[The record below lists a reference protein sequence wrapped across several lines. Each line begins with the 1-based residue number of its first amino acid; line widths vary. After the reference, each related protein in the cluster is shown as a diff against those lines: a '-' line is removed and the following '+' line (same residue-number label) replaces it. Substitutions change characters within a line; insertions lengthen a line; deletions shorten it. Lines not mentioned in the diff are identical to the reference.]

1 MTDDSGP
8 ERDVPE
14 EEIEILEVIGL
25 DEDSPAAR
33 PRRPRR
39 AGSAQDD
46 AVVVLDDDEARAEGE
61 EERADDDEPP
71 DDDDGD
77 PGAAEAAWSEAQPAA
92 PPLEDPGERAARLA
106 ADFEGLRRRVERE
119 REAHERQAAARL
131 IERLL
136 PVLDNFERALGGAQ
150 GTPGAS
156 FRDGIALIFR
166 QLLDELRK
174 EGLIAVDT
182 VGEPFDPQV
191 HEAVAAEH
199 ASELPPHTVVE
210 ELQRGYLLHDR
221 LLRPALVKVT
231 LDPDPAGGTA
241 QGSGEP

>member
-1 MTDDSGP
+1 MTDENDPQP
-8 ERDVPE
+8 EPADD

-39 AGSAQDD
+39 GAPVRDGDEVLS
-46 AVVVLDDDEARAEGE
+46 LDDDDE
-61 EERADDDEPP
+61 EQDDRDDLEDEPV
-71 DDDDGD
+71 
-77 PGAAEAAWSEAQPAA
+77 GAAEAAWGPVPEAGSRAEVP
-92 PPLEDPGERAARLA
+92 DDGELVARLA
-106 ADFEGLRRRVERE
+106 ADFEALRRRVERE

-150 GTPGAS
+150 ALPGPR

-174 EGLIAVDT
+174 EGLTAVDT
-182 VGEPFDPQV
+182 VGEPFDPTL
-191 HEAVAAEH
+191 HEAVATEH
-199 ASELPPHTVVE
+199 ASDLPPHTVVE

-231 LDPDPAGGTA
+231 LDSEGDGGA
-241 QGSGEP
+241 RQASGEP